1 MNYSKVVLTLLVICL
16 TYAVLKVCY
25 FILMN
30 IFFILDISSCFFF
43 FFYICLFLSQ
53 VFLKFLSYIYGCYD
67 FHNVMT
73 SRVANI
79 FILHPTY
86 IVPLFVFCLQYSLPD
101 YWYLW
106 LFLFILLFSFCLK
119 MSIFYFGFPH
129 LHLCSPLP
137 RYYVILSNQIKE
149 LKGHRKCQLHI
160 LSVATSEWRGCLT

>member
-1 MNYSKVVLTLLVICL
+1 MNYSEVVLTLLVISL
-16 TYAVLKVCY
+16 TYPVLKVCY

-30 IFFILDISSCFFF
+30 IFFILDISSFFF
-43 FFYICLFLSQ
+43 FFYICLLLSQ

-137 RYYVILSNQIKE
+137 RYYVILSNQIK
-149 LKGHRKCQLHI
+149 
-160 LSVATSEWRGCLT
+160 